1 MARDYKPRT
10 HRRQQ
15 KQTGSNI
22 AWWRWILAALLIIG
36 FGYFLSTLGDAD
48 TKPEKM
54 QVTQVKR
61 LPVEP
66 EKLVK
71 KIPKKKVPVQPELV
85 EPQFDFY
92 EILEGKEV
100 RIPEYEVK
108 KRVKEEKVGKV
119 KPATT
124 TTTSTQYIL
133 QVGAFKEY
141 SQADKLKARL
151 AFMGIQ
157 AKIEKA
163 KVGNVVWNRL
173 KIGPYSKLSTT
184 ERVRS
189 KLKQKG
195 ISTIVVEEKG

>member
-10 HRRQQ
+10 HRRHQ

-36 FGYFLSTLGDAD
+36 FGYFLSTLGDTD
-48 TKPEKM
+48 TEPEKT
-54 QVTQVKR
+54 QVTQVQP
-61 LPVEP
+61 LPVKP
-66 EKLVK
+66 EKPVK
-71 KIPKKKVPVQPELV
+71 KIPKKKVQAEPELV

-92 EILEGKEV
+92 EILEDKEV

-119 KPATT
+119 KSATLT
-124 TTTSTQYIL
+124 TPTQYIL

-157 AKIEKA
+157 SKIEQA

-189 KLKQKG
+189 RLKQKG